1 MGNALFEIETD
12 QTASFSN
19 SVGAS
24 VASPEKAP
32 ATVAASTQQPAS
44 DSHKSTSHRVPLIKF
59 LGKRS
64 DIKHNSAPA
73 APVAVAQAPVA
84 AQKGTAPKSAPV
96 TKKPSTGVDFQ
107 TLKGGAWYG
116 RPVLTAKEME
126 AIESGGATEC
136 Y

>member
-1 MGNALFEIETD
+1 VGHPLFEIETD
-12 QTASFSN
+12 QTASVSN

-32 ATVAASTQQPAS
+32 ATVAASTQHPAS

-64 DIKHNSAPA
+64 EIKHNSAPA

-84 AQKGTAPKSAPV
+84 AQKGTAPV

-126 AIESGGATEC
+126 AIESGGATE
-136 Y
+136 YY